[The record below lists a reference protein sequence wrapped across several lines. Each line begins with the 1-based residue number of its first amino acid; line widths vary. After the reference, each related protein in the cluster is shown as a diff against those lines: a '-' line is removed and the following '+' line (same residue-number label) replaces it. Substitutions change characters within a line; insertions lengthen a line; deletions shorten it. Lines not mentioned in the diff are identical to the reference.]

1 MVSFINK
8 PSPQLPLWLLLV
20 DHFRPAYKNSLIC
33 VHHIQM
39 FNYVVYTACKQTSIL
54 YSLLY
59 VCVYM
64 DGGWT
69 PPHCAPPSVEGSNSI
84 QKGPPFFFFF
94 FFCTARPTIFIRRKN
109 RSRRIASHLFLRV
122 RSSGGGGGDGVEM
135 LLWEW
140 EISIFSHTR
149 KQNKKFPRKRNWKI
163 HW

>member
-54 YSLLY
+54 YSLLC
-59 VCVYM
+59 VCVYI

-84 QKGPPFFFFF
+84 QKGPPFFF